1 MKNFCQKRWARAMA
15 LILFCLCTA
24 VSFVCGFLY
33 NYGLQDGWYSDTDG
47 FEDSALCR
55 DYIQDCLSYV
65 AENLLWLGDPTD
77 TTLGEYGGEAFSY
90 TITQIDTGEVTADTT
105 TEDSVYV
112 MDYDGYTEYGEEG
125 VIVLTVDAG
134 AEDVIYASEY
144 NDTAATPEPLPT
156 ENASASDTAAYEEW
170 VEEEDY
176 LYDEESVY
184 YLYESNYIISG
195 YVNLP
200 VEPYDGC
207 YGEYLTFTRL
217 FEGRDYYLAVCV
229 GCGAMALLLLAL
241 ALTGAI
247 LAGKEGKKPVRLFC
261 LPFEILALGLF
272 ICTLILWNVLWEL
285 AYDLIFETVGLYIP
299 FSFFRR
305 MLLFMAIGLGSYIL
319 AAQISARLFLKNLIL
334 RRMAGKLPIRPILR
348 GLIMVVLGVQCG
360 FGLFVFYADGSLV
373 LFYLSW
379 FLLAADML
387 LLAGFIRWC
396 QEEKSVHRASQ
407 ALADGNL
414 SYKVDAR
421 KLHLTWKSLGQN
433 LNSIGDGM
441 ALAVEERMRSERM
454 KTELITNVSHDLKTP
469 LTSIINYIDLL
480 KDESLPVEQHREYI
494 DVLERQSAKLKK
506 LTEDVVEASKA
517 VSGAIEVNWEELD
530 VTELLEQS
538 VGEYSERLQAAEIE
552 PVVHMPQDSILLLAD
567 GRLLCR
573 VLDNLITNILK
584 YAQPGTRAYFDLS
597 ADQGRLE
604 IAIKNISKAPLD
616 IPAEELMERFVRGDS
631 SRSSEGSG
639 LGLSIALSLTK
650 LMGGE
655 LELIL
660 DGDLFKALIT
670 FPYAAT
676 LSEVPDAPADATAS
690 E

>member
-631 SRSSEGSG
+631 SRSNEGSG